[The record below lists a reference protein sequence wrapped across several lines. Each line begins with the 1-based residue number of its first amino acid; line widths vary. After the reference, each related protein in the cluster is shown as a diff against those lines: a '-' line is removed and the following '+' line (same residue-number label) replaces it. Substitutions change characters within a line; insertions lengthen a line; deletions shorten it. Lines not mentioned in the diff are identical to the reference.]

1 MRCAANVT
9 SLCVHNQG
17 LADGP
22 SCFGVASAN
31 GDLRQTLEANQMA
44 APFEGLEMAA
54 KNRLDVA
61 SIWGQWPGD
70 ESIDELLAML

>member
-1 MRCAANVT
+1 MT

-22 SCFGVASAN
+22 SCYGVAAAN
-31 GDLRQTLEANQMA
+31 RDLDRTLEENQKV
-44 APFEGLEMAA
+44 APFEGLEMAS
-54 KNRLDVA
+54 KNRVDVA

>member
-1 MRCAANVT
+1 MT

-17 LADGP
+17 LADCP
-22 SCFGVASAN
+22 SCFGVASAT
-31 GDLRQTLEANQMA
+31 GALDYTLEANQMA
-44 APFEGLEMAA
+44 APFEGLEMAS
-54 KNRLDVA
+54 KNRVDVA